1 MRTILVPVDG
11 SECSGRAVDEA
22 IKRAKASEKL
32 ELHLLNVQP
41 RIFPE
46 EATVYLDPARM
57 DTYYYEQG
65 SKALAPAEKRLK
77 SAGIGYSAHRVTG
90 AVAESIVKKAREVR
104 ADEILMGTHGHGQ
117 IASILLG
124 SVATK
129 VLHMSE
135 VPVTL
140 VRGVPPVDYSGRLQA
155 T

>member
-1 MRTILVPVDG
+1 MRTVLLPVDG
-11 SECSGRAVDEA
+11 SECSDRAVDEV
-22 IKRAKASEKL
+22 IKRAKAAEKL
-32 ELHLLNVQP
+32 EVHLLNVQP

-46 EATVYLDPARM
+46 EATIYLDPSRM

-65 SKALAPAEKRLK
+65 GKALASAEKRLK
-77 SAGIGYSAHRVTG
+77 SSGIAYTAHRVTG
-90 AVAESIVKKAREVR
+90 PIAENIVKKAREVR
-104 ADEILMGTHGHGQ
+104 ADEIVMGTHGHGQ

-129 VLHMSE
+129 VLHMAD

-140 VRGVPPVDYSGRLQA
+140 VRSGPRVDFTGRLQA